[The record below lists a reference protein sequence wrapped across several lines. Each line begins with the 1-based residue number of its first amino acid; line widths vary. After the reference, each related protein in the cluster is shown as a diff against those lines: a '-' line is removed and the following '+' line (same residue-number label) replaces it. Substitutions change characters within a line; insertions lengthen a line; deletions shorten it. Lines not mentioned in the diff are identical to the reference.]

1 MTGGAGRRVLPQC
14 GTAVWRYITR
24 LISGPLFVSFS
35 FFFKSTGS
43 APYGPPIF
51 ITHMINKEY
60 DLPGDWLT
68 VPAEDDNGALVI
80 VTGRT
85 DVAKFRDNPRF
96 NIRLSVR
103 WRYGDAG
110 MPDTGVSTMMQTVTE
125 MLAKEFKKDP
135 VAVLT
140 GIYTGAGLREW
151 VFYTLSLPIFGR
163 KLNETLAAL
172 PVLPLEISAESD
184 ADWDEYAEMR
194 QVVDSVE

>member
-1 MTGGAGRRVLPQC
+1 
-14 GTAVWRYITR
+14 
-24 LISGPLFVSFS
+24 
-35 FFFKSTGS
+35 
-43 APYGPPIF
+43 
-51 ITHMINKEY
+51 MINKEF
-60 DLPGDWLT
+60 DVPGDWLT

-110 MPDTGVSTMMQTVTE
+110 MPDTDVSTMMQTVTE

>member
-1 MTGGAGRRVLPQC
+1 MAT
-14 GTAVWRYITR
+14 
-24 LISGPLFVSFS
+24 
-35 FFFKSTGS
+35 
-43 APYGPPIF
+43 PIF
-51 ITHMINKEY
+51 LTHMTNEEF

-110 MPDTGVSTMMQTVTE
+110 MPDTDVSTMMQTVTE